1 MTIAS
6 AAPVPPQSR
15 NLDGRFA
22 SAAAAVVKVDD
33 IPPGD
38 LPHAALV
45 TPVKKRSRGQ
55 LEDAA
60 NLLAQVQVVLAN
72 ETPDKV
78 SAVREVM
85 NKAAF
90 DNGLGW
96 CRARGFVRESLN
108 N

>member
-22 SAAAAVVKVDD
+22 SAATAVVKVDD
-33 IPPGD
+33 IALRD

-85 NKAAF
+85 NKAA
-90 DNGLGW
+90 
-96 CRARGFVRESLN
+96 
-108 N
+108 